1 MMTEQSKL
9 HEEILNILTPL
20 YRDVLEIPDLDL
32 TMELSARDVES
43 WDSLNHITLIVEVE
57 TLTGLV
63 FTTDELIAL
72 ENLGDFVKLLVSKGF
87 KPAS

>member
-1 MMTEQSKL
+1 
-9 HEEILNILTPL
+9 
-20 YRDVLEIPDLDL
+20 
-32 TMELSARDVES
+32 MELSARDVES

-63 FTTDELIAL
+63 FTTDELITL